1 MRCVFETCVSTIVPT
16 LAVPAEG
23 VVAMDTSAPEIE
35 VQPSGSSS
43 TLVHIVDVEPVLE
56 SMPPPPPPPAKR
68 ETVLGPPAPSV
79 IPAAMPK
86 SRKRPG
92 ANPDEAKKTRY
103 TKDSEARPSSSKA
116 CGSGLVSRQHVKF
129 VLSIEGMINE
139 CGSEVERLAKEFA
152 ESRERSSQLD
162 GKLKGYRR
170 RSFPQKAKGAKYS
183 ELRQLKRKV
192 KSGEEST
199 ACVIEGAKEAVRIEF
214 RTRMARIAYALDTLA
229 VIHIRDLALAG
240 LDGRMSEVQLFLGEM
255 PPSPRAEEAKL
266 LAHKAEL
273 ADEEGDLDQI
283 LAVLNSECTLLP
295 C

>member
-79 IPAAMPK
+79 IPAAIPK

-129 VLSIEGMINE
+129 VLSIEGMI
-139 CGSEVERLAKEFA
+139 SESRIRVERLAKEFA
-152 ESRERSSQLD
+152 SHEKVFTAAGS
-162 GKLKGYRR
+162 LKVIEGG
-170 RSFPQKAKGAKYS
+170 SFPQSQEWGGIGGLVS
-183 ELRQLKRKV
+183 RRQRKL
-192 KSGEEST
+192 S
-199 ACVIEGAKEAVRIEF
+199 RIEF
-214 RTRMARIAYALDTLA
+214 GPDMARIASLDTWLSF
-229 VIHIRDLALAG
+229 ISGTWLWRPRRK
-240 LDGRMSEVQLFLGEM
+240 DGEVQLFLGEM